1 MKNLAVVSIIAG
13 ILSFAV
19 GIYSRLILKPVYGL
33 ETRAFIGFAA
43 VCLLLAIALATLNL
57 FGKK

>member
-1 MKNLAVVSIIAG
+1 MRNLAVVSIIAG
-13 ILSFAV
+13 MLSFAV
-19 GIYSRLILKPVYGL
+19 GIYSRLTLEPVYGL
-33 ETRAFIGFAA
+33 ETRAFVGFTA